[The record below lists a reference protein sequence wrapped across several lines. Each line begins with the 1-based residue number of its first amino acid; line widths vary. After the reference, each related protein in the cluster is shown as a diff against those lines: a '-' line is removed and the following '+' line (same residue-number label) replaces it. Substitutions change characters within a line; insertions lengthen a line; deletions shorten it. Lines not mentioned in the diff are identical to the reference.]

1 MPSLHIDGVT
11 KSYPLRDA
19 GSFNALGRIDLE
31 MGEGEFVSIVGP
43 SGCGKSSLLRIVA
56 GLEAPSGG
64 QVIFDGLPIDGP
76 SSRRGMVFQE
86 YALPPWKSVAQNV
99 ELGLKFRGV
108 PPRERAEIAQRYINL
123 VGLQGFEQ
131 RYPRELSGGM
141 RQRCALARTLANDPE
156 LLLMDE
162 PFAAV
167 DAQTREILQSELLKI
182 WGQHLAPTERKMIL
196 FVTHAI
202 DEAIF
207 LSDRI
212 VVMSSRPGMIKE
224 HFANPLPRP
233 RLEET
238 RSSPE
243 FLAAREHLWSLLKD
257 ETLKAILESASG

>member
-1 MPSLHIDGVT
+1 MPSLRIEGVT
-11 KSYPLRDA
+11 KSYTPGDGTSLV
-19 GSFNALGRIDLE
+19 ALGPIDLA

-56 GLEAPSGG
+56 GLEAPTEG
-64 QVIFDGLPIDGP
+64 QVVFDGVPVAGP

-86 YALPPWKSVAQNV
+86 YALPPWKSVAHNV

-108 PPRERAEIAQRYINL
+108 PPKERAEIAQRYINL
-123 VGLQGFEQ
+123 VGLQGFER

-167 DAQTREILQSELLKI
+167 DAQTREILQDELLNI
-182 WGQHLAPTERKMIL
+182 WGKSADPKGRKMVL

-202 DEAIF
+202 DEALF
-207 LSDRI
+207 LADRVI
-212 VVMSSRPGMIKE
+212 VMSSRPGVIKDD
-224 HFANPLPRP
+224 FANPLPRP
-233 RLEET
+233 RSEES
-238 RSSPE
+238 RSAPE
-243 FLAAREHLWSLLKD
+243 FIEARDHLWGLLKN
-257 ETLKAILESASG
+257 EALKAIAEKQA

>member
-1 MPSLHIDGVT
+1 MPSLRIDGLS
-11 KSYPLRDA
+11 KSYTPDDRTNLV
-19 GSFNALGRIDLE
+19 ALGPIDLA

-56 GLEAPSGG
+56 GLEAPTQG
-64 QVIFDGLPIDGP
+64 QVVFDGVPVDGP

-99 ELGLKFRGV
+99 ELGLKFRGI
-108 PPRERAEIAQRYINL
+108 PPKERAEIAQRYINL
-123 VGLQGFEQ
+123 VGLQGFER

-167 DAQTREILQSELLKI
+167 DAQTREILQDELLNI
-182 WGQHLAPTERKMIL
+182 WGKSADPKGRKMVL

-202 DEAIF
+202 DEALF
-207 LSDRI
+207 LADRVI
-212 VVMSSRPGMIKE
+212 VMSSRPGVIKE
-224 HFANPLPRP
+224 DFANPLPRP
-233 RLEET
+233 RSEES
-238 RSSPE
+238 RSVPQFIE
-243 FLAAREHLWSLLKD
+243 ARDHLWGLLKN
-257 ETLKAILESASG
+257 EALKAIAEKQA